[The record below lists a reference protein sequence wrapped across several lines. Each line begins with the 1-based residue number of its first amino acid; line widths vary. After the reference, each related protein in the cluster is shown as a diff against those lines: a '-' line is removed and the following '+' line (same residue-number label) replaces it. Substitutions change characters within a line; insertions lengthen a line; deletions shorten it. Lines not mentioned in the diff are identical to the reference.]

1 MLQILE
7 RLSFVLNKIDFFFC
21 FVNQYRNKSRIM
33 ITKMSEPK
41 TKTCEKHV
49 SEKEKQAFMKT
60 IEKTTEKVVSLAM
73 KNGMIVSP
81 LNADPKKVEDSANLL
96 VGIMNVGAEAFQ
108 EKMGR
113 QMSYSEMRQMYG

>member
-1 MLQILE
+1 
-7 RLSFVLNKIDFFFC
+7 
-21 FVNQYRNKSRIM
+21 
-33 ITKMSEPK
+33 MSEPK

-49 SEKEKQAFMKT
+49 SEKEKQEFMKV
-60 IEKTTEKVVSLAM
+60 IEKTTEKVVEKCM
-73 KNGMIVSP
+73 KSGMIVSP
-81 LNADPKKVEDSANLL
+81 LNANADPKEVDDSTNLL